1 MALKND
7 QVVTINF
14 ILKDDTG
21 QVIEETTKAN
31 PFAFISGSQQILPK
45 LEENIGEML
54 IGSKRTVVLTPEEA
68 YGKYNDSMIQKV
80 SRSEFPADITL
91 EEGMDFIA
99 DTPDGRQ
106 MPFIIREIEGD
117 NIMLDFNHPLA
128 GQTLTF
134 DVELLGLREATPEE
148 ISHGHIHGA
157 DGHHH

>member
-1 MALKND
+1 MALKKD

-14 ILKDDTG
+14 ILRNDNG
-21 QVIEETTKAN
+21 EVLEETTKAN
-31 PFAFISGSQQILPK
+31 PFAFISGNQQILPK

-54 IGSKRTVVLTPEEA
+54 IGSKRTVVLSPDEA
-68 YGKYNDSMIQKV
+68 YGNYNDSMIQKV
-80 SRSEFPADITL
+80 DRSEFPEDITL

-106 MPFIIREIEGD
+106 MPFIIKHIEGD
-117 NIMLDFNHPLA
+117 NVTLDFNHPLA

-134 DVELLGLREATPEE
+134 DVELLELRDATQEE

-157 DGHHH
+157 GGHHH